1 MLQADSFSVP
11 RGTGRCAATGEPLG
25 PGDHAVAA
33 LVDDGAGAEL
43 ERLDYSEEGWNKG
56 PRPEHL
62 FGFWRYIVLHPDAK
76 PEPLIDDTALLDLFE
91 QLEGVSERRRV
102 AFRFILA
109 LILIRKRILRHKSTL
124 QRDDV
129 SVLLVQARGVDGWDP
144 EAACIEVI
152 DPDLDEAIII
162 DVTEQLDMALRG
174 AA

>member
-11 RGTGRCAATGEPLG
+11 RGTGRCAATGEPLE
-25 PGDHAVAA
+25 PGDCAVAA
-33 LVDDGAGAEL
+33 LVDDGAEL

-56 PRPEHL
+56 SRPGRL
-62 FGFWRYIVLHPDAK
+62 FGFWRYVVLHPDAK
-76 PEPLIDDTALLDLFE
+76 PDPLIDDTALLDLFE

-129 SVLLVQARGVDGWDP
+129 NVLLVQTRGPDGWDP
-144 EAACIEVI
+144 DAACIEVV
-152 DPDLDEAIII
+152 DPDLDEVTIA